1 MSEKRETDLKRE
13 WAMRFNE
20 NRDKYKATLNPQ
32 EYPGSM
38 SLIYELDTRVWVV
51 TAEGQTF
58 VGELSSFDTFG
69 NIVLSKAYD
78 GDYALSGEPISSLGI
93 IYLRAEGIML
103 IGQIDREKD
112 PYFRLLDADSE
123 TVK

>member
-1 MSEKRETDLKRE
+1 MERKDADMKRE

-20 NRDKYKATLNPQ
+20 NRDRYKQTLNPQ

-38 SLIYELDTRVWVV
+38 SLIFELDTRVWVV

-58 VGELSSFDTFG
+58 IGELSSFDTFG

-78 GDYALSGEPISSLGI
+78 GEYALSGQPAPGLGI
-93 IYLRAEGIML
+93 LHLRAERIML

-112 PYFRLLDADSE
+112 PYYKLMESE
-123 TVK
+123 GAK